1 MRVLIV
7 AASVA
12 AVVLAACS
20 SGTAPVAERTITVEM
35 REFGFSPST
44 IKLVPGERVML
55 VVKNLGT
62 VEHEFMAGRNAMT
75 GKGYEQDWLAI
86 AKSEQGGG
94 HDMGHAG
101 SGMRVAP
108 NGNASV
114 ILVVP
119 AEKGELEFGCF
130 VPGHYEGG
138 MKGKLVVE

>member
-1 MRVLIV
+1 MRVLIA

-20 SGTAPVAERTITVEM
+20 TGTAPVAERTITVEM
-35 REFGFSPST
+35 REFGYSPST

-62 VEHEFMAGRNAMT
+62 VEHEFMAGRVAMT
-75 GKGYEQDWLAI
+75 GKGYEQDWLAM
-86 AKSEQGGG
+86 ANSKHGGG

-108 NGNASV
+108 NGNASAS
-114 ILVVP
+114 LVVP
-119 AEKGELEFGCF
+119 AEIGEFEFGCF